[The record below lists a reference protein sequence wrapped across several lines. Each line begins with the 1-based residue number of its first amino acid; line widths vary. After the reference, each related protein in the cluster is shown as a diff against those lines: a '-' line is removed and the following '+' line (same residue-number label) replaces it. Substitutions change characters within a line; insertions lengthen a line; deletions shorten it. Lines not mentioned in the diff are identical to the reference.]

1 MPLNKLQNFIKNTE
15 GRILYVNPNDLD
27 STDSITNSGNSLAQP
42 FKTIQRALL
51 ESARFSFVSGK
62 GNDITEKTTILVFPA
77 EHVIDNR
84 PGYAI
89 YDNNGIAYTV
99 PPTGGIGSPAAPVLS
114 LELDSNFDITQDDN
128 ILYKFNS
135 VNGGVII
142 PRGTSIVGLDLRKTK
157 VRPKYVPNPT
167 DPLIGDS
174 SIFRVTGAC
183 YFWQFSFFDGDESG
197 TVYTHPSFFS
207 DAYKTVPRFS
217 HHKLSCFQYADGVNE
232 VGSYGL
238 TDLDMYYSKLSN
250 AFNNYREIPVP
261 EKFPNSSENFAK
273 RDPEWQIVGAF
284 ATDPVE
290 ISNIISGNGTTANNL
305 ITVTTSTPHN
315 LNIDTPIKIKGVGE
329 PNYNVS
335 TKVQN
340 VIDAVTFTYLLE
352 SFPINLD
359 ANPSSSG
366 ANVTVETDTVTG
378 ASPYIFNTSLRSV
391 WGMNGMH
398 ADGLKASGFR
408 SMVVAQFTAVSLQ
421 KDDRAFV
428 KYNPQSRA
436 YEGVDYDTV
445 YGAELATQASQTD
458 TTKIYHLDQ
467 EAVYRQGWETS
478 HIKISNDSF
487 IQVVSV
493 FAIGFNK
500 HFDIE
505 SGGDASITNS
515 NSNFGQISL
524 NSEGYKAA
532 AFDKD
537 DKAYLTSI
545 IGPRDIDTTEE
556 EEIEWIALDVQKTV
570 TAANPEKLYLL
581 GLDKEDS
588 LPINITQGYRIG
600 ARVEDKLYIELN
612 GTEYEGIIKMAP
624 GPNGPSPSS
633 FKSYNV
639 TSVSNNQLTINAHNI
654 ATGEKIILNSES
666 GDLPENV
673 TPHIVYY
680 AIRDAGNLIRIATSE
695 TNALNGEALTIYGG
709 TSLVVKSRVSDKN
722 SGELGSPIQW
732 DSAQSNWYIWVD
744 STNTIYN
751 AIVANQT
758 ELINDNQGAT
768 DLAYV
773 KRIVDDRSLDE
784 KVYKLRVVLPKEQVG
799 AKDPEQSFII
809 QDSSNTGAGSG
820 DFTKTN
826 ITAADYDFKRN
837 QRYIVSTS
845 LSLTTVTVET
855 SAPHS
860 LQVGDEVTVVNVTCS
875 NNTDATAN
883 RGFNGKFVVLSVDD
897 FEFTYDTTDTAGREH
912 FPGPESTNDIH
923 ARVTADEVRDLPR
936 YERTDNQ
943 NNLYIYRNEIIS
955 PYIEGEQDG
964 IYHLYALNA
973 SNSITEQFTNLN
985 FSQSSVDL
993 YPQLDRDNYDSNPPA
1008 SKTFALRA
1016 PIGDVNTS
1024 DLKKSV
1030 TREALDKFTRSFG
1043 LGLKITN
1050 VTSGSTTITLTFDR
1064 DHGLGGVATG
1074 TLSGNTGYN
1083 PGTYYD
1089 VKLLNNNANP
1099 LVGVWKGA
1107 RAKVVVDV
1115 ATNITSITITSAGSA
1130 YQPGEILYPDSSVLG
1145 IAGLP
1150 ATYTIPANGI
1160 VNNTNDTIQITGDGE
1175 YPDEYFRIVQ
1185 IPATDRIVLQR
1196 GGISVPVPTTNQY
1209 ALLVGP
1215 TIFIQSKNYN
1225 ATTKTATFN
1234 TIGAHG
1240 LKTGNKITV
1249 RNNSAAV
1256 AGTYLVDSTNG
1267 IDEFTVIT
1275 DENPSNVGNGYIL
1288 KHGYSS
1294 NQGISDIR
1302 EENLASRQW
1311 TVYAGDTLKVNS
1323 AIGDGENETTLQVAE
1338 YKTSTGI
1345 SNRFQMGDYIR
1356 VGNEIMRITSSN
1368 NTTQFTVIRGAL
1380 GTRKESHLNN
1390 ELIIKIK
1397 APAIEFRRPSIL
1409 RASGHTFEYL
1419 GYGPGNYST
1428 GLPQIQV
1435 RQLSERESFLVQ
1447 SQERAGGVVVYTGMN
1462 NDGDFFSGN
1471 TKTSS
1476 SSGEVISYDIP
1487 RPTVTGEDPSKSSA
1501 VFDEITV
1508 KERILVE
1515 GGDSGTVLSQ
1525 FDGPV
1530 TFNKNTR
1537 FKGAAIFSDSI
1548 RIKKDTGTALE
1559 SAGDVYFKK
1568 DLTVDGD
1575 VNFGGGLDLNGDLD
1589 LKDDDKLYLGDS
1601 PNRLEIYHGSNGN
1614 SYIKENDPNGHLYL
1628 QTSRLFVTNEDDS
1641 ANILI
1646 ANDGQGR
1653 VRLYD
1658 NGTLRFQTGNPD
1670 LKIFGNLD
1678 FRDSDPNE
1686 GIIYANKLEVPNIT
1700 PIGSIILWPGTI
1712 DNFPANWKICNGQQL
1727 VIADYLDC
1735 YNTLTNNGT
1744 TFPFGNNTNGGTQF
1758 RLPNMVDRFVVGSG
1772 DSYNVGSTGGNK
1784 NASLVAHEHT
1794 GTSEANNVNHT
1805 HSGLTQ
1811 IQNNNH
1817 THSGSTGDD
1826 APDHTHR
1833 VESFPNRNVE
1843 RGNRSN
1849 RSASDEQ
1856 RSDRESVGASNR
1868 HQHPFTTGNQQ
1879 GNHRHQ
1885 FSTGDNLADH
1895 THQYTTSNEGVN
1907 ANNKNLPPYFGMI
1920 YLMRVL

>member
-62 GNDITEKTTILVFPA
+62 GNDIVEKTTILVFPA

-167 DPLIGDS
+167 DPLIRNS

-217 HHKLSCFQYADGVNE
+217 HHKLACFEYADGVNE

-261 EKFPNSSENFAK
+261 EKFPNSTENFAK

-284 ATDPVE
+284 ATDPVS
-290 ISNIISGNGTTANNL
+290 ISNIISGNGTTAGNL

-315 LNIDTPIKIKGVGE
+315 LNIDTPIKVKGVGE

-366 ANVTVETDTVTG
+366 ATVTVETDTVTG

-445 YGAELATQASQTD
+445 YGAELAAQASQTD
-458 TTKIYHLDQ
+458 TTKVYHLDQ
-467 EAVYRQGWETS
+467 NAIYRQGWESS

-524 NSEGYKAA
+524 NSEGYKSA

-545 IGPRDIDTTEE
+545 VGPREVDSSTE
-556 EEIEWIALDVQKTV
+556 EEIEWLSIDVLKTLAV
-570 TAANPEKLYLL
+570 ANPEKLYLL

-588 LPINITQGYRIG
+588 LPTNITQGYRIG
-600 ARVEDKLYIELN
+600 ARVNDTLYLEIDDV
-612 GTEYEGIIKMAP
+612 EYSGVIHMEP
-624 GPNGPSPSS
+624 GPNGSAPPS

-639 TSVSNNQLTINAHNI
+639 TGNTTNNELTISSHNI

-666 GDLPENV
+666 GDLPENIV
-673 TPHIVYY
+673 PHTVYY
-680 AIRDAGNLIRIATSE
+680 AIRTAGDKIKLATSL
-695 TNALNGEALTIYGG
+695 TNALNGESVNIYGG
-709 TSLVVKSRVSDKN
+709 TSLVVKSRVSDKS
-722 SGELGSPIQW
+722 SGDIGSPIQW
-732 DSAQSNWYIWVD
+732 DSAQSNWYIWVNA
-744 STNTIYN
+744 SNTIYN
-751 AIVANQT
+751 AIVNNAA
-758 ELINDNQGAT
+758 ELGTTT
-768 DLAYV
+768 DLTYV

-784 KVYKLRVVLPKEQVG
+784 KVYKLRVVIPKEQVG

-809 QDSSNTGAGSG
+809 QDSNNTGARSG
-820 DFTKTN
+820 DFT
-826 ITAADYDFKRN
+826 ITTINQNDYDYRRN
-837 QRYIVSTS
+837 HKFIVSTT
-845 LSLTTVTVET
+845 LNLEEVTVQT
-855 SAPHS
+855 SLPHN
-860 LQVGDEVTVVNVTCS
+860 LKINDEVTIVNVTCA
-875 NNTDATAN
+875 NNPEAIAN
-883 RGFNGKFVVLSVDD
+883 RGFNGKFIVTNIDE
-897 FEFTYDTTDTAGREH
+897 FEFRYVTTDVTGRQH
-912 FPGPESTNDIH
+912 FPGPLSTNDIH
-923 ARVTADEVRDLPR
+923 SRVTADEVRDLPR
-936 YERTDNQ
+936 YERTDNKS
-943 NNLYIYRNEIIS
+943 NLYVYRNEIIS

-973 SNSITEQFTNLN
+973 SNPITEEFTNLEY
-985 FSQSSVDL
+985 SQSSVDL
-993 YPQLDRDNYDSNPPA
+993 YPQLDRDNPDSNPPA
-1008 SKTFALRA
+1008 SKTFALRS

-1030 TREALDKFTRSFG
+1030 TRESLDKLSRAFG
-1043 LGLKITN
+1043 LTLDIA
-1050 VTSGSTTITLTFDR
+1050 SISSTTSTIDFTFNK

-1074 TLSGNTGYN
+1074 TLSGNSGYN

-1089 VKLLNNNANP
+1089 VKLLNGNSNP
-1099 LVGVWKGA
+1099 LVGTWKGA

-1115 ATNITSITITSAGSA
+1115 ASNISSITITCAGSA

-1150 ATYTIPANGI
+1150 ATYTISANGI
-1160 VNNTNDTIQITGDGE
+1160 VDNINDVVQITGDGE
-1175 YPDEYFRIVQ
+1175 YADQYFRITQ
-1185 IPATDRIVLQR
+1185 IVDRNTIRVERNGDSVPAT
-1196 GGISVPVPTTNQY
+1196 TQY

-1215 TIFIQSKNYN
+1215 AVSISSKNYD
-1225 ATTKTATFN
+1225 ALTRTLTIN
-1234 TIGAHG
+1234 TGASHG
-1240 LKTGNKITV
+1240 LVSGNKVTLRAPDGTV
-1249 RNNSAAV
+1249 VGDYVVNTKVDIDTFTAIGEDTNPTAM
-1256 AGTYLVDSTNG
+1256 AG
-1267 IDEFTVIT
+1267 
-1275 DENPSNVGNGYIL
+1275 GYVL
-1288 KHGYSS
+1288 KHGYSA
-1294 NQGISDIR
+1294 NQAISDIR
-1302 EENLASRQW
+1302 EENLATRQW

-1323 AIGDGENETTLQVAE
+1323 AIGDGENEITLQVAE

-1345 SNRFQMGDYIR
+1345 ANRFQLGDYIQI
-1356 VGNEIMRITSSN
+1356 GNEIMRITSSG

-1380 GTRKESHLNN
+1380 GTRKESHLLN
-1390 ELIIKIK
+1390 ELIRKIK
-1397 APAIEFRRPSIL
+1397 APAVEFRRPSIL

-1476 SSGEVISYDIP
+1476 SSGEIISYDIP

-1501 VFDEITV
+1501 VFDEVTV

-1568 DLTVDGD
+1568 NLTIDG
-1575 VNFGGGLDLNGDLD
+1575 NIISGGGLDLNGDLTLQDDQKVIFGDDSD
-1589 LKDDDKLYLGDS
+1589 LQ
-1601 PNRLEIYHGSNGN
+1601 IYHSAGGE
-1614 SYIKENDPNGHLYL
+1614 SYIKETGSGGITVNA
-1628 QTSRLFVTNEDDS
+1628 S
-1641 ANILI
+1641 AFSIKNVLDTENILTT
-1646 ANDGQGR
+1646 AQDGSISLYWDNIL
-1653 VRLYD
+1653 RLSTTSTGVD
-1658 NGTLRFQTGNPD
+1658 LR
-1670 LKIFGNLD
+1670 GNLD
-1678 FRDSDPNE
+1678 LTNSPANE
-1686 GIIYANKLEVPNIT
+1686 GRIIANFLDVPNIT
-1700 PIGSIILWPGTI
+1700 PVGSIILWPGTVN
-1712 DNFPANWKICNGQQL
+1712 NFPANWKICNGQEL
-1727 VIADYLDC
+1727 SIASYQEC
-1735 YNTLTNNGT
+1735 YDILTNEGT
-1744 TFPFGNNTNGGTQF
+1744 NFPYGNNTNGGLNF
-1758 RLPNMVDRFVVGSG
+1758 RLPNMVDKFVVGTG
-1772 DSYNVGSTGGNK
+1772 NNYIVGATGGSAD
-1784 NASLVAHEHT
+1784 ASLVEHEHT
-1794 GTSEANNVNHT
+1794 GTSGGESQPHT
-1805 HSGLTQ
+1805 HGGTTDNPTAAHS
-1811 IQNNNH
+1811 
-1817 THSGSTGDD
+1817 HSGTTGDD
-1826 APDHTHR
+1826 SPDHAHNVGSIPDGDVEYGDRSQSAAADRRTTIPSGGATQRHQHGFTTTSETAHQHTFTSSDNVLDHTH
-1833 VESFPNRNVE
+1833 
-1843 RGNRSN
+1843 
-1849 RSASDEQ
+1849 D
-1856 RSDRESVGASNR
+1856 
-1868 HQHPFTTGNQQ
+1868 
-1879 GNHRHQ
+1879 
-1885 FSTGDNLADH
+1885 
-1895 THQYTTSNEGVN
+1895 YTTSSEGVS
-1907 ANNKNLPPYFGMI
+1907 ATNKNLPPYFGLI
-1920 YLMRVL
+1920 YLIRVL